1 MTVEQFRSL
10 GYPGAT
16 DVGNMFE
23 FIQTYACDRDF
34 DAIRRIHP
42 NLTSFEDWLRRTDW
56 KREAVTVQK

>member
-1 MTVEQFRSL
+1 
-10 GYPGAT
+10 
-16 DVGNMFE
+16 MFE